1 MLDTLVAILASKSK
15 SDPYQYG
22 VPFLSL
28 LTRESQFCKG
38 RSHRW
43 YWAHPSCKGGQGT
56 GFPKFYIPRKWDS
69 ESQKSPN
76 HIKAAPRV
84 LITRS
89 NIFCTE
95 ISILIRMM
103 DQSYLPHGVAVRIA
117 YGDLWNCWI
126 NCAERQKYKI
136 IVCICYDLYLWPKQN
151 WMRKRLINLQFT
163 VEVCKIW
170 RIFCFPQSILNA

>member
-1 MLDTLVAILASKSK
+1 MVCSGGGRSACLQLLPVAVLQCAGGSALQQDLAPMLDTLVAILASKSK
-15 SDPYQYG
+15 SGPYQYG

-43 YWAHPSCKGGQGT
+43 YRAHPSCKGGQGT

-117 YGDLWNCWI
+117 YGDL
-126 NCAERQKYKI
+126 
-136 IVCICYDLYLWPKQN
+136 
-151 WMRKRLINLQFT
+151 
-163 VEVCKIW
+163 
-170 RIFCFPQSILNA
+170 